1 MTESIK
7 QSNAPVKRRQRAILS
22 ALLSDHRFSGD
33 GQAQEGGEGIGHAKE
48 ADRDPA
54 SSGGTG
60 IAFQSLCPGEAIM
73 STLCTRQDDRL
84 LFLRRRA
91 DLGKHHF
98 DSLVTEQL
106 HAGAPVHSPAPIPP
120 EQRSGTNDERMQVHT
135 DRARLCRRIASPL
148 TLVA

>member
-7 QSNAPVKRRQRAILS
+7 QSTAPVKRRQRAILS

-54 SSGGTG
+54 SSWGTG

-91 DLGKHHF
+91 DLGNHHF
-98 DSLVTEQL
+98 DSLV
-106 HAGAPVHSPAPIPP
+106 AGALHPGAPAPSPSPIPP
-120 EQRSGTNDERMQVHT
+120 AK
-135 DRARLCRRIASPL
+135 RAG
-148 TLVA
+148 